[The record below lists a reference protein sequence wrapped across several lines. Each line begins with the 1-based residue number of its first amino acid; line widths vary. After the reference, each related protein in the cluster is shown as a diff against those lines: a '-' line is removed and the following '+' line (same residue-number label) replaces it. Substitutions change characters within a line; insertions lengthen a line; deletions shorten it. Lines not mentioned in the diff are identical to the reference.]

1 MVDTLD
7 LVVVGYK
14 KNEHFLLASYDD
26 NNDEY
31 CIIGLIPADEL
42 PKTIKVHTIPHHDS
56 RVICMYEADV
66 WFYPEL
72 VVEVS
77 CQSIA
82 SCISQLSPFF
92 LVKPKFIKICM
103 DKNAEHATTL
113 DEVASI
119 YRMQN

>member
-14 KNEHFLLASYDD
+14 KNQHFILACYDQD
-26 NNDEY
+26 RDEY
-31 CIIGLIPADEL
+31 CVIGLIANDQL
-42 PKTIKVHTIPHHDS
+42 PKTFKVHTISHADN

-72 VVEVS
+72 VIEVS
-77 CQSIA
+77 CESLA
-82 SCISQLSPFF
+82 SCVSQLSPFF
-92 LVKPKFIKICM
+92 LVKPKFIKIRI

-113 DEVASI
+113 DEVATL
-119 YRMQN
+119 YRLQ